1 MSLFI
6 QWESQWNDIS
16 NRTPS
21 IGFLNLGGWFCS
33 AVCEHLGC
41 VHQLRTTRWPV
52 QIQPQSLLVDFGI
65 LVTRKEF
72 WKKKKTKKQKTAFSE
87 NVFFFF
93 FFLKKKKKKLFRNR
107 RFFCFVRTLSW
118 WPESQSPLKVTA
130 AGFELATAWFWVD
143 ALAQYLYWYSESPS
157 LSKCII

>member
-72 WKKKKTKKQKTAFSE
+72 WKKTTKKNLFWKQRFFIIFVLKKQDFQESSFFLSSFSRIVVFVV
-87 NVFFFF
+87 VFFQNS
-93 FFLKKKKKKLFRNR
+93 FLVARIPKSTKSDCGWIWTGYR
-107 RFFCFVRTLSW
+107 VVLSW
-118 WPESQSPLKVTA
+118 CSSSIFIL
-130 AGFELATAWFWVD
+130 
-143 ALAQYLYWYSESPS
+143 
-157 LSKCII
+157 I